1 VLKTY
6 SKYLQENI
14 FTIRGD
20 RYCVPVKAEYKSQV
34 QGIVHNQSS
43 SGSTYFIEPLV
54 LVNLNNEVNE
64 LIENEKEEIQ
74 RILRM
79 LCMKIYDNF
88 DLINISVKNIYLLEF
103 IFGKASYANEIEG
116 IRPII

>member
-1 VLKTY
+1 MIDIVFQLSRIQITSSRDCTQPKFFRIY
-6 SKYLQENI
+6 IFYLEL
-14 FTIRGD
+14 
-20 RYCVPVKAEYKSQV
+20 
-34 QGIVHNQSS
+34 
-43 SGSTYFIEPLV
+43 LV

-103 IFGKASYANEIEG
+103 IFGTKASYANEIKV
-116 IRPII
+116 